1 MTEIQTRRFEREW
14 RKVESLYNRVASTD
28 AYSGSEE
35 SGKFLALADLSVF
48 EAKFLVE
55 GVEKISH
62 LTDVTAEDLATIGML
77 DIKSPLIH
85 L

>member
-1 MTEIQTRRFEREW
+1 MH
-14 RKVESLYNRVASTD
+14 NRVANTD
-28 AYSGSEE
+28 ALYSGSEE
-35 SGKFLALADLSVF
+35 IGIFLALSDLSFF
-48 EAKFLVE
+48 EAKFLAE

-77 DIKSPLIH
+77 DIKLPYINNH

>member
-1 MTEIQTRRFEREW
+1 M
-14 RKVESLYNRVASTD
+14 YNRVANTD

-35 SGKFLALADLSVF
+35 IGKFLALADLSVF

-62 LTDVTAEDLATIGML
+62 LTDVL
-77 DIKSPLIH
+77 
-85 L
+85 